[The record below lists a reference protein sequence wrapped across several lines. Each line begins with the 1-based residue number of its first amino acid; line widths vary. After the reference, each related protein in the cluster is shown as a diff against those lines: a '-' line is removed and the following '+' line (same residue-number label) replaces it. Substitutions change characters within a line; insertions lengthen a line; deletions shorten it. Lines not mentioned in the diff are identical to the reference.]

1 MADITLKSG
10 KVVKIDVTTVTV
22 KEWREFSEPGS
33 SAEKQNTFITACT
46 GLSASEIDNLPY
58 IELKRILK
66 EIIIAVQNPLS
77 DPN

>member
-1 MADITLKSG
+1 MAEITLKSG
-10 KVVKIDVTTVTV
+10 KVVNIDVTTVTV
-22 KEWREFSEPGS
+22 KQWREFSEPSS

-46 GLSASEIDNLPY
+46 GLTTPEIDDLPY